1 MVIEWDPRAVK
12 ELRKLERD
20 IQRAIVEAVER
31 LAVNP
36 RPSGCKKLVGRDG
49 WRLRVRDYRVLYDVY
64 DDRLV
69 VIVVQVGHRRD
80 IYDR

>member
-1 MVIEWDPRAVK
+1 MLIEWDPRALK
-12 ELRKLERD
+12 DLRKLERD
-20 IQRAIVEAVER
+20 IQRAVVEAVER
-31 LAVNP
+31 LAMNP
-36 RPSGCKKLVGRDG
+36 RPPGCKKLVGRDG

-69 VIVVQVGHRRD
+69 VYVVHVGHRRD

>member
-1 MVIEWDPRAVK
+1 VVIEWDPRAVK
-12 ELRKLERD
+12 DLRKLERD

>member
-12 ELRKLERD
+12 DLRKLERD

>member
-1 MVIEWDPRAVK
+1 VVIEWDPRAVK

-49 WRLRVRDYRVLYDVY
+49 WRLRVRDYRVLYDLY

>member
-1 MVIEWDPRAVK
+1 MLIEWDPRALK
-12 ELRKLERD
+12 DLRKLERD
-20 IQRAIVEAVER
+20 IQRAVVEAVES
-31 LAVNP
+31 LAMNP
-36 RPSGCKKLVGRDG
+36 RPPGCKKLVGRDG

-69 VIVVQVGHRRD
+69 VYVVHVGHRRD

>member
-1 MVIEWDPRAVK
+1 MLIEWDPRALK
-12 ELRKLERD
+12 DLRKLERD
-20 IQRAIVEAVER
+20 IQRAVVEAVER
-31 LAVNP
+31 LAMNP
-36 RPSGCKKLVGRDG
+36 RPPGCKKLVGRDG

-69 VIVVQVGHRRD
+69 VYIVNVGHRRD